1 MLPLGACL
9 PIGVEGL
16 QVGIELVQ
24 RLEAL
29 LQGKMIPLSLLKL
42 VDAPLPHKE
51 GTNVSPHAYMH
62 TY

>member
-16 QVGIELVQ
+16 QVNIALVY

-29 LQGKMIPLSLLKL
+29 LQGKMIPLPLLEL

-51 GTNVSPHAYMH
+51 GTNVSPYAYMH